1 MRRLQLAGHRPIGLV
16 GGATGLV
23 GDPSGRS
30 AERQLHER
38 DVIEGWV
45 ARIRSQVERYLSFDG
60 DNAATIVNNLEWT
73 GELSA
78 IDWLRDIGKHFSVN
92 RMLAKEAVAARLD
105 AGGISYTEFSYQVMQ
120 ALDFLELYRRH
131 GVTLQLGGSDQWGNL
146 TAGVDLIRRVEGVQ
160 AHALAT
166 PLITRPD
173 GEKFGKSTGSTLWL
187 DPALTTPFAFY
198 QWFVN
203 TDDSVAGTYLRVFSF
218 RPREEIEALEASVA
232 ARPDAREAQRALAL
246 EVTELVHGTDAAAGA
261 AEASRALFGDG
272 DLGALDAGTL
282 EAAFADLPRA
292 EVGPAN
298 GMPSVLDLLVSSGL
312 SESRGQAR
320 RVLGEGGAYVNN
332 RRVTDPCGRPGPIGP
347 ARRAMAAAP
356 ARKAE
361 PGRGRGPSSR
371 EPRLRHRGARVGPRR
386 SRAHG
391 ALRVGRDRRYRIVRP
406 VVGRPVADPRRRR
419 RDRGSDI
426 PRGALSPR
434 ATERAQAVDRRALGL
449 PRIAPPSG
457 RRARTR
463 RGRSSTP
470 RRRPSRRCCSA
481 PRRSGRPAS

>member
-1 MRRLQLAGHRPIGLV
+1 MIADHTDLDALRGAMAAAPVAYYGGFDPTAPSLHFGNLVLLVTMRRLQLAGHRPVGLV

-38 DVIEGWV
+38 DVIGGWV
-45 ARIRSQVERYLSFDG
+45 ERIRSQIERYLSFEG
-60 DNAATIVNNLEWT
+60 ENAAIVVNNLEWT
-73 GELSA
+73 AELSA
-78 IDWLRDIGKHFSVN
+78 IDWLRDVGKHFSVN
-92 RMLAKEAVAARLD
+92 RMLAKEAVAARLE

-218 RPREEIEALEASVA
+218 RSRSEIEALEASVVE
-232 ARPDAREAQRALAL
+232 RPDSREAQRALAL

-272 DLGALDAGTL
+272 DLGSLDPATL

-292 EVGPAN
+292 DIGAAN
-298 GMPSVLDLLVSSGL
+298 GIPSVLDLLVASGL

-320 RVLGEGGAYVNN
+320 RTLGEGGAYLNN
-332 RRVTDPCGRPGPIGP
+332 RRVTDPAAVPDRSDLLAGRW
-347 ARRAMAAAP
+347 
-356 ARKAE
+356 
-361 PGRGRGPSSR
+361 
-371 EPRLRHRGARVGPRR
+371 L
-386 SRAHG
+386 
-391 ALRVGRDRRYRIVRP
+391 L
-406 VVGRPVADPRRRR
+406 
-419 RDRGSDI
+419 
-426 PRGALSPR
+426 L
-434 ATERAQAVDRRALGL
+434 
-449 PRIAPPSG
+449 
-457 RRARTR
+457 R
-463 RGRSSTP
+463 RGKRSLAVAEVRDS
-470 RRRPSRRCCSA
+470 
-481 PRRSGRPAS
+481 